1 MAQVVKNLPTMWE
14 TWVRCLDWED
24 PMGESM
30 ATHPSIQRHRLP
42 TPVFL
47 GFPSGSDSKT
57 STCNAGDPMKEGP
70 EPVGE
75 KSHVLYSVPR
85 GGNGNPH

>member
-57 STCNAGDPMKEGP
+57 STCNAGDPMKEGMATHSSLLA
-70 EPVGE
+70 VT
-75 KSHVLYSVPR
+75 
-85 GGNGNPH
+85 